1 MSWPAERFGVTSME
15 KDLPGKSNATKDFD
29 ADADADDEEAT
40 ESDGSIV
47 I

>member
-1 MSWPAERFGVTSME
+1 ME
-15 KDLPGKSNATKDFD
+15 KDLPGKSNATKDF
-29 ADADADDEEAT
+29 ATDADADDEEAT